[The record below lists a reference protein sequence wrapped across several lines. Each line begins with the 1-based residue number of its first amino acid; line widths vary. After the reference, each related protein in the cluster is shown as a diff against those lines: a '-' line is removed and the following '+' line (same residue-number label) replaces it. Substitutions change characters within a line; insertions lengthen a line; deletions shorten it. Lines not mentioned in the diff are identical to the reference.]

1 MKLLKHGFE
10 PFVKSNISELF
21 AFDIT
26 STRYSYNDMLNLMLL
41 MGTFNSYAEG
51 TSNAFDKHVRC
62 PTSDTLL
69 SYVKGMDRYELLSTS
84 SMMMEQMVKSLK
96 SKGSLNRPVD
106 IAIDW
111 HDDMYYGKK
120 AEMVNG
126 TKPSDG
132 TSYAY
137 QYMPAS
143 LLLDGIRLVVYV
155 MPIKSKSMLL
165 EYVKDGVAFIANR
178 LHIEIAS
185 IALDAGFFSEDMVS
199 YLESMKCNYVI
210 RMPANKRV
218 RSMGMKHGERIRYR
232 FNDGLETDLVRCLVV
247 DEDEMSYY
255 LATNM
260 KHDADKL
267 LDMYRNRWGI
277 ETSYRVIEQ
286 FMPQT
291 TSKAYV
297 IRLFYF
303 LFAVWMYN
311 LWILFNINRQG
322 YGVIVLA
329 FKVELLISILLAST
343 SEV

>member
-1 MKLLKHGFE
+1 VKLLKHGFE

-137 QYMPAS
+137 QYMP
-143 LLLDGIRLVVYV
+143 VYD
-155 MPIKSKSMLL
+155 SK
-165 EYVKDGVAFIANR
+165 
-178 LHIEIAS
+178 
-185 IALDAGFFSEDMVS
+185 
-199 YLESMKCNYVI
+199 
-210 RMPANKRV
+210 
-218 RSMGMKHGERIRYR
+218 
-232 FNDGLETDLVRCLVV
+232 
-247 DEDEMSYY
+247 
-255 LATNM
+255 
-260 KHDADKL
+260 
-267 LDMYRNRWGI
+267 
-277 ETSYRVIEQ
+277 
-286 FMPQT
+286 
-291 TSKAYV
+291 
-297 IRLFYF
+297 
-303 LFAVWMYN
+303 FA
-311 LWILFNINRQG
+311 
-322 YGVIVLA
+322 A
-329 FKVELLISILLAST
+329 
-343 SEV
+343 